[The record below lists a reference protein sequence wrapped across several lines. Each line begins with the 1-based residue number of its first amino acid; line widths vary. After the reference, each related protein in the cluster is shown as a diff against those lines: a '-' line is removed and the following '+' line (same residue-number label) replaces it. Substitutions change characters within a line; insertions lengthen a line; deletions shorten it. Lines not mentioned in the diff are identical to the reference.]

1 MSDRSLNV
9 DTVHAVE
16 TALPKDSE
24 TICES
29 PLCDVR
35 FRQTGMAISPKR
47 FCCNECK
54 QQASIIKRAAA
65 LLAGLEDS
73 RVLEILR
80 IRS

>member
-1 MSDRSLNV
+1 M

-16 TALPKDSE
+16 MPSSLDSE
-24 TICES
+24 TVCEN

-35 FRQTGMAISPKR
+35 FMQTGLAISPKR

-54 QQASIIKRAAA
+54 QQASIIRRVAA

-73 RVLEILR
+73 RVLEI
-80 IRS
+80 IRAALGDLASTC